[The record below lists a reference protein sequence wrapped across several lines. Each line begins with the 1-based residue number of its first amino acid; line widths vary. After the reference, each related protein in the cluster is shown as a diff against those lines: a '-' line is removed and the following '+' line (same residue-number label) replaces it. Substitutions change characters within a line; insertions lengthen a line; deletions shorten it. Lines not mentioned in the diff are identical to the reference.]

1 MFQKTCLTKKFL
13 LVNIISSTFY
23 FSQMAKV
30 KSLFE
35 KLDQFESEAKKYLR
49 EKGIEYD
56 HTQDLCW
63 DDRWIDIHGVKIP
76 KAA

>member
-1 MFQKTCLTKKFL
+1 
-13 LVNIISSTFY
+13 
-23 FSQMAKV
+23 MAKV